1 MLTDGSSRRDDEDE
15 EHETEDLVYFAIVVS
30 FVPS

>member
-1 MLTDGSSRRDDEDE
+1 MLTDESSRKDGEDE
-15 EHETEDLVYFAIVVS
+15 EHEKEDLVYFVIVVS